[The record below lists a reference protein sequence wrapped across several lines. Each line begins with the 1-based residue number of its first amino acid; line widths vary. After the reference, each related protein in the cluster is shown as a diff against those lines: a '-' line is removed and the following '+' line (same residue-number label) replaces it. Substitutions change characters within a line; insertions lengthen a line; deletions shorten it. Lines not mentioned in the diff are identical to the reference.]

1 MPYFSATKRKN
12 MLFLASWYPNRVIPG
27 NGIFIRKHTEAVALI
42 QNVYVLHII
51 TDPLLEKQLN

>member
-1 MPYFSATKRKN
+1 